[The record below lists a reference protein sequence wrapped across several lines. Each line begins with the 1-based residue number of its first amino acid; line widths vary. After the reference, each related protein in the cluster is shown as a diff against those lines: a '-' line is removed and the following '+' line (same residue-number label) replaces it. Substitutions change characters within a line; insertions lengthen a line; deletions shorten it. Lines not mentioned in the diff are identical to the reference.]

1 MTSTTTGN
9 TVSVIGLGLMGT
21 ALAKTLLAN
30 RHRVTVWNRTASK
43 CTPLAQAGAQ
53 IAHSIEEAADASH
66 VMVVCVLDY
75 AVSDSLLRTPEI
87 SSRLKGKTVVQLT
100 TGTPQEAQ
108 EAEVW
113 AKENGVA
120 YLDGSISGYPKDIGT
135 PEGTILYA
143 GSRAFFE
150 AMQPLLHSLG
160 GHAVFV
166 GENIGNASALDGS
179 LVASFLAG
187 TLLAFL
193 HGAAVCEAE
202 GVSLDTY
209 LSLALT
215 HVMPGLV
222 TDSMRTSVEMIKKGS
237 YAGSQATLD
246 IWAAGIGHFVKY
258 SRHSGVD
265 STYPEG
271 ILKYLQ
277 QAVAQGHGQEEFP
290 AVFECFRKRRQR

>member
-21 ALAKTLLAN
+21 ALAKALLAN

-143 GSRAFFE
+143 GSRAVFE

-160 GHAVFV
+160 GHAVSWERTLAMPPRSMGV
-166 GENIGNASALDGS
+166 WSPHSS
-179 LVASFLAG
+179 LVRYSLSFTGLPSARPK
-187 TLLAFL
+187 AFPSTRIS
-193 HGAAVCEAE
+193 H
-202 GVSLDTY
+202 
-209 LSLALT
+209 
-215 HVMPGLV
+215 
-222 TDSMRTSVEMIKKGS
+222 
-237 YAGSQATLD
+237 
-246 IWAAGIGHFVKY
+246 
-258 SRHSGVD
+258 SR
-265 STYPEG
+265 
-271 ILKYLQ
+271 
-277 QAVAQGHGQEEFP
+277 
-290 AVFECFRKRRQR
+290 